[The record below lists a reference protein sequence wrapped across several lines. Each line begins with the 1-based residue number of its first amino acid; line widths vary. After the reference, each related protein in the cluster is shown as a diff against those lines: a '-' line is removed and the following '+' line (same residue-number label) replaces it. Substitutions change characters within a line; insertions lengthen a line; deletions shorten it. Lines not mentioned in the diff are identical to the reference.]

1 MTSRVEG
8 STSAGVDE
16 EILHAISPV
25 ISRSRRR
32 DPVAVAAGHALGRPT
47 WPERRVH
54 PQCFRGRGLCPP
66 TVTINGGNFG
76 ANGANVLVTLN
87 NLGPLDLLF
96 LTPTQIVANLSALVP
111 LAPGNYRLTV
121 TNLKNGGGGK
131 KRKRRSRSGAK
142 HDDFELAVGAQGP
155 SGADG
160 ADGADGATGPPGTA
174 ALVGLQCPPGEAL
187 VGFSA
192 DLVGNVVLDCT
203 PFPAAPLSAFKVLV
217 TSSAH
222 TVNLGGLA
230 GADASCQG
238 LADAAGLDGTF
249 TAWLSDSTT
258 DARDRL
264 PTNAS
269 WSLVGS
275 GALVA
280 SDLADLTKGS
290 INAPINEDETGSGTF
305 GPDTKCGGS
314 CPFVLTG
321 TLPDGTGDDF
331 STAGDRFCNDWT
343 APLPGGDGHRQ
354 VTGYRTLDGTEAI
367 EPGGWT
373 RFTNPG
379 TTTPGPN
386 CSAIGPNRNAGEH
399 RLYCFQTAPVA
410 NGIRLLPVGMVV
422 HLAHAASGCISCF

>member
-1 MTSRVEG
+1 M
-8 STSAGVDE
+8 
-16 EILHAISPV
+16 
-25 ISRSRRR
+25 
-32 DPVAVAAGHALGRPT
+32 
-47 WPERRVH
+47 
-54 PQCFRGRGLCPP
+54 
-66 TVTINGGNFG
+66 
-76 ANGANVLVTLN
+76 LVTLN

-354 VTGYRTLDGTEAI
+354 VTGYRTLDGNGGHRARWLDTIHQPRDYNTRTQLQRDRAKPERRGASPLLLPDG
-367 EPGGWT
+367 PGGQWHSFASCWNG
-373 RFTNPG
+373 RPSGARRKWLHFL
-379 TTTPGPN
+379 
-386 CSAIGPNRNAGEH
+386 
-399 RLYCFQTAPVA
+399 RLA
-410 NGIRLLPVGMVV
+410 
-422 HLAHAASGCISCF
+422 